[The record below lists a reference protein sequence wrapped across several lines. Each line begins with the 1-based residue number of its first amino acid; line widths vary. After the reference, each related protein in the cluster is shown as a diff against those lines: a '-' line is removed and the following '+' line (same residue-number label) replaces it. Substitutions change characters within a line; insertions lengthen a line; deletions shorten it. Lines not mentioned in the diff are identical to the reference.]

1 MNVGE
6 DRIYWFWKHGKSHC
20 AGFIKN
26 NHHQL
31 WATAPS
37 LSIGIN
43 EYGIHTHHDNA
54 AIIPRVDILILA
66 VKPAQMPV
74 VFAQI
79 KHAIPAHCLIISVA
93 AGISLSWFAR
103 QINKPLAIVRAMPN
117 MAAAVGKAAT
127 PMIANEFVSA
137 EQAAWTETI
146 FSSIGLSTWILNEQQ
161 IDSFTALSGSGPAYV
176 FLFME
181 AMIKAATA
189 LGLEEDI
196 AKIFTL
202 QTFEGALSLASENQ
216 MHLAALRQQVT
227 SPAGTTAA
235 AIEVFSKQG
244 LDKLVLSAMNAA
256 FERAR
261 ELQTINHT

>member
-1 MNVGE
+1 MK
-6 DRIYWFWKHGKSHC
+6 I
-20 AGFIKN
+20 GFIGFGNMAKAIAQGLLKN

-103 QINKPLAIVRAMPN
+103 QINKPLGIVRAMPN
-117 MAAAVGKAAT
+117 MAG
-127 PMIANEFVSA
+127 
-137 EQAAWTETI
+137 
-146 FSSIGLSTWILNEQQ
+146 G
-161 IDSFTALSGSGPAYV
+161 GG
-176 FLFME
+176 
-181 AMIKAATA
+181 
-189 LGLEEDI
+189 
-196 AKIFTL
+196 
-202 QTFEGALSLASENQ
+202 ENG
-216 MHLAALRQQVT
+216 HPPI
-227 SPAGTTAA
+227 S
-235 AIEVFSKQG
+235 
-244 LDKLVLSAMNAA
+244 
-256 FERAR
+256 
-261 ELQTINHT
+261 